1 MPRRKTY
8 TISQLKEKETNRV
21 MNAIARM
28 TSFYRAN
35 PHRFVKDY
43 LGIELKL
50 FQKFIIYLMNWANFF
65 ILFSS
70 RGLGK
75 TFITAVFCCVRC
87 ILYPGTKI
95 CVAASTRSQGNQVL
109 GKIQD
114 LRKISHNLDYEIQ
127 GDIKISA
134 NVGECVFKN
143 GSWIRV
149 VTASD
154 SARGNR
160 ANIIFVDEFI
170 KTDEKAIIDVLQKF
184 LTAPR
189 HPKFMDLPEYTDY
202 PAERNKEI
210 YASSAGLKSH
220 WSFKKLK
227 AYVSQMVLRP
237 DRRYFACA
245 LPYQIAIKEGLLSR
259 EQVEDKMSED
269 DFDELSWSQEMECMF
284 FGDTEESFFKFDDL
298 SDCRKIKTALPSL
311 KDVMD
316 GKEKVPPLAK
326 DERRILSLDI
336 ALMAST
342 KHNNDASSAMI
353 NRALPDKDYHYTSNY
368 LMIDSY
374 EGLTTE
380 ELGIII
386 MRLFYYYKCTDLVLD
401 TNGIG
406 ISIFDY
412 ISQDHFDVETG
423 NMYGALT
430 TVDARDPMAARCK
443 NRNAKRCVWSIKAT
457 ASFNND
463 IAVQLRNDFSVG
475 KINLLTDEY
484 TAEKNM
490 LEHIPKYRKY
500 SSEQRVDAKMPFVQ
514 TTLLV
519 NELISLKYEVNGL
532 NIKLKEQSGMR
543 KDRYSSI
550 AYNNYV
556 TNIIS
561 KTEHDKHITNDDLFG
576 DHLLLF
582 KKPVIRKI

>member
-1 MPRRKTY
+1 MPRKKVY
-8 TISQLKEKETNRV
+8 TITQLKEKEYNRV
-21 MNAIARM
+21 MGSIARM

-43 LGIELKL
+43 FGIELKL
-50 FQKFIIYLMNWANFF
+50 FQKFLIYLMNWANFF

-75 TFITAVFCCVRC
+75 TFITAIFCCVRC
-87 ILYPGTKI
+87 ILYPNTKI
-95 CVAASTRSQGNQVL
+95 CVAASTRGQGNQVL
-109 GKIQD
+109 NKIQD
-114 LRKISHNLDYEIQ
+114 LRKLCPNLNYEID

-134 NVGECVFKN
+134 NVGECIFKN

-160 ANIIFVDEFI
+160 ANIVFVDEFI

-189 HPKFMDLPEYTDY
+189 HPKFMDLPEYKDY

-237 DRRYFACA
+237 DRRYFACT

-269 DFDELSWSQEMECMF
+269 DFDELSWSQEMECLF
-284 FGDTEESFFKFDDL
+284 FGDSEESFFKFDDI
-298 SDCRKIKTALPSL
+298 SSCRKITNALPNL
-311 KDVMD
+311 RDVID
-316 GKEKVPPLAK
+316 GKEKVPPLMNG
-326 DERRILSLDI
+326 EHRILSLDI

-353 NRALPDKDYHYTSNY
+353 NRALPNRDYHYTSNY
-368 LMIDSY
+368 LLLENY

-380 ELGIII
+380 EIGMEI

-406 ISIFDY
+406 IPVFDY
-412 ISQDHFDVETG
+412 ISQDHFDMETG
-423 NMYGALT
+423 NSYGALT
-430 TVDARDPMAARCK
+430 TVDPKDPMAVRCK
-443 NRNAKRCVWSIKAT
+443 VRNAKRCIWSIKAN
-457 ASFNND
+457 AIFNND

-475 KINLLTDEY
+475 KINLLIDEHS
-484 TAEKNM
+484 AEKNM
-490 LEHIPKYRKY
+490 IEHNSKYRKY
-500 SSEQRVDAKMPFVQ
+500 TSEQRVMAKMPYIQ
-514 TTLLV
+514 TSLLV
-519 NELISLKYEVNGL
+519 NELINLRYEINGT
-532 NIKLKEQSGMR
+532 NIKLRERSGMR

-556 TNIIS
+556 TNVIS
-561 KTEHDKHITNDDLFG
+561 KTEHDKYINNSELFNDCFM
-576 DHLLLF
+576 LF
-582 KKPVIRKI
+582 KKPVVRKN

>member
-1 MPRRKTY
+1 M
-8 TISQLKEKETNRV
+8 SAV
-21 MNAIARM
+21 ARA

-43 LGIELKL
+43 LGINLKF
-50 FQKFIIYLMNWANFF
+50 FQKILVYLMNWANYF

-75 TFITAVFCCVRC
+75 TFITAIVLCVRC
-87 ILYPGTKI
+87 ILYPNTKI
-95 CVAASTRSQGNQVL
+95 CVASSTRSQGNLVL
-109 GKIQD
+109 GKIQE
-114 LRKISHNLDYEIQ
+114 LRKISRNLDYEID
-127 GDIKISA
+127 GDIKMGA
-134 NVGECVFKN
+134 NIGECQFKN
-143 GSWIRV
+143 GSWIHV
-149 VTASD
+149 VTATD
-154 SARGNR
+154 TARGNR
-160 ANIIFVDEFI
+160 ANIIFIDEFI
-170 KTDEKAIIDVLQKF
+170 KTDEKIIVDVLQKF

-189 HPKFMDLPEYTDY
+189 HPKFMDLPEYKDY
-202 PAERNKEI
+202 PVERNKEI

-237 DRRYFACA
+237 DRKYFACT

-269 DFDELSWSQEMECMF
+269 DFDEISWSQEMECLF
-284 FGDTEESFFKFDDL
+284 FGDTEESFFKLDDL
-298 SDCRKIKTALPSL
+298 SSCRKINTALPAL
-311 KDVMD
+311 KDVMAC
-316 GKEKVPPLAK
+316 KEKVPQLAK
-326 DERRILSLDI
+326 DERRILSVDI

-353 NRALPDKDYHYTSNY
+353 NRALPDKNYRYSSNY
-368 LMIDSY
+368 LFIDSF

-380 ELGIII
+380 ELGIVI

-406 ISIFDY
+406 IPVFDY

-430 TVDARDPMAARCK
+430 TIDPHDPMAIRCK
-443 NRNAKRCVWSIKAT
+443 NKSAKKCVWSIKAN

-463 IAVQLRNDFSVG
+463 IAVQLRNDFNIG
-475 KINLLTDEY
+475 KINLLIDEY

-490 LEHIPKYRKY
+490 MEKMPKYRKY

-514 TTLLV
+514 TSLLI
-519 NELISLKYEVNGL
+519 NELIALKYEVNGI

-556 TNIIS
+556 ANIIS
-561 KTEHDKHITNDDLFG
+561 KTEHDKHMQNDDLFG
-576 DHLLLF
+576 DCFMLF
-582 KKPVIRKI
+582 KKPVIRKY